1 MYNSPKFWIL
11 LMTLF
16 LATEVIGQM
25 AGADVHATSGVIFC
39 GFMFIGEKMDEVKDY
54 E

>member
-1 MYNSPKFWIL
+1 MYDSPKFWVL
-11 LMTLF
+11 VMTLF

-25 AGADVHATSGVIFC
+25 AGAGVHATSGVIFC
-39 GFMFIGEKMDEVKDY
+39 GFMFVGEKIDEINN